1 MISPA
6 YLAELV
12 KAHQARQAEQ
22 SATVTSLDSRR
33 DNDQFVVRAA

>member
-12 KAHQARQAEQ
+12 KRAKARTTQASAAQLEPDQSTRSEQAR
-22 SATVTSLDSRR
+22 
-33 DNDQFVVRAA
+33 AA